1 MLGTTTCLAGR
12 IARCACA
19 SWDVAR
25 ACSCV
30 VGVPVLVCVCVI
42 RVLGNRARAK
52 SSRGSQFWIGLVP
65 FRRRRG
71 GGARTKT
78 QQASHPPRKR
88 CVWGG
93 ACQRCGRHKPRR
105 PQAHDTRHWA
115 RSKVL
120 GERRRR
126 EATSKKRAR
135 REVSAQRRSKL
146 AGASASVAP
155 PSSKTNCSHPLA
167 TALQRF
173 LGKRL
178 RRMRTLECKAKTT
191 THLSWPCTTSFHT
204 PPLLHLSLHSAA
216 LQLFSSDLPPHPPS
230 HRKKSKSVVPKT
242 SSKYFV
248 RMHLLCLYVYLFS
261 ACTQATS

>member
-1 MLGTTTCLAGR
+1 MWWACL
-12 IARCACA
+12 C
-19 SWDVAR
+19 
-25 ACSCV
+25 
-30 VGVPVLVCVCVI
+30 LCVI

-52 SSRGSQFWIGLVP
+52 SSRGSQFWIGLRP
-65 FRRRRG
+65 F
-71 GGARTKT
+71 
-78 QQASHPPRKR
+78 QAASWRWRPHQNAASLAPTSKMLR
-88 CVWGG
+88 VWGG
-93 ACQRCGRHKPRR
+93 ACQWCGRHKPRR

-178 RRMRTLECKAKTT
+178 RRMRTLEYKAKTT